1 MVNAY
6 TATSTNAAAYIKAVV
21 DRYAE
26 IALRNAP
33 CLREIADKRPVQVEM
48 PGSSV
53 TFYIQGDLAPVTAAL
68 NEIVDPDSVQA
79 PAPTTVTLTPA
90 EYGNLVISTRL
101 VNDFAFTNIDA
112 QIVGQVAYNMR
123 DSLDG
128 LVATELHNIAAT
140 VDILNATTNYIQA
153 QDVRFAVKT
162 LRKNAAQPRVGELYG
177 CYLHP
182 DTALDIRTETNATN
196 WFEGHKYDA
205 PNLFWPGVT
214 GVYEGCYF
222 VETPRLYKTGTGA
235 TTVYDTIFVGQQ
247 ALAEGVVR
255 EPSVNINPTVADA
268 FGRKMT
274 YGWYGNLGWKL
285 FRSAASFR
293 YANKASTN

>member
-1 MVNAY
+1 MVNVY
-6 TATSTNAAAYIKAVV
+6 TATSTNAAAYVKAVV

-26 IALRNAP
+26 IALRQAP

-68 NEIVDPDSVQA
+68 NEITDPDSVQA

-101 VNDFAFTNIDA
+101 LNDFSFTNIDA
-112 QIVGQVAYNMR
+112 QIVGQVAFNMR

-128 LVATELHNIAAT
+128 LVATELHNIGVST
-140 VDILNATTNYIQA
+140 TILNATTNVIQA
-153 QDVRFAVKT
+153 QDVRIAVKT

-196 WFEGHKYDA
+196 WFDAHKYDA
-205 PNLFWPGVT
+205 PDVFWPGVT

-235 TTVYDTIFVGQQ
+235 TTVYDTLFLGQQ

-255 EPSVNINPTVADA
+255 EPSVVIDPTIADT
-268 FGRKMT
+268 FGRKIA

-285 FRSAASFR
+285 FRSAAAFR
-293 YANKASTN
+293 YANKATTN

>member
-1 MVNAY
+1 MVNVY
-6 TATSTNAAAYIKAVV
+6 TATSTNAAAYVKAVV

-26 IALRNAP
+26 IALRQAP

-68 NEIVDPDSVQA
+68 NEITDPDSVQA

-101 VNDFAFTNIDA
+101 LNDFSFTNIDA
-112 QIVGQVAYNMR
+112 QIVGQVAFNMR

-128 LVATELHNIAAT
+128 LVSTELHNIT
-140 VDILNATTNYIQA
+140 PTLTLLNATTNVIQA
-153 QDVRFAVKT
+153 QDVRIAVKT

-196 WFEGHKYDA
+196 WFDAHKYDA
-205 PNLFWPGVT
+205 PDVFWPGVT

-235 TTVYDTIFVGQQ
+235 TTVYDTLFLGQQ

-255 EPSVNINPTVADA
+255 EPSVVIDPTIADT
-268 FGRKMT
+268 FGRKIA

-285 FRSAASFR
+285 FRSAAAFR
-293 YANKASTN
+293 YANKATTN

>member
-1 MVNAY
+1 MANAY

-26 IALRNAP
+26 VALRNAP

-53 TFYIQGDLAPVTAAL
+53 TFYIQGDLAPVTAPL
-68 NEIVDPDSVQA
+68 NEITDPDVVQA
-79 PAPTTVTLTPA
+79 PAPSTVTLTPL
-90 EYGNLVISTRL
+90 EYGNAMISTKL
-101 VNDFAFTNIDA
+101 VGDFAFTDINA
-112 QIVGQVAYNMR
+112 QIIGQVAYNMR

-128 LVATELHNIAAT
+128 LVSTELHN
-140 VDILNATTNYIQA
+140 VSATTTILDGTTNVVQA
-153 QDVRFAVKT
+153 QDIRIAVKT

-196 WFEGHKYDA
+196 WFDAHKYDA
-205 PNLFWPGVT
+205 TDLFWPGVT
-214 GVYEGCYF
+214 GVYEGAYF
-222 VETPRLYKTGTGA
+222 VETPRLFKTGTGA
-235 TTVYDTIFVGQQ
+235 TTVYDTLFLGQQ
-247 ALAEGVVR
+247 ALAEGVVI
-255 EPSVNINPTVADA
+255 EPSVNIDPTVADL
-268 FGRKMT
+268 FGRKVV

-285 FRSAASFR
+285 FRSAAAVR
-293 YANKASTN
+293 LANLATTN

>member
-1 MVNAY
+1 
-6 TATSTNAAAYIKAVV
+6 
-21 DRYAE
+21 
-26 IALRNAP
+26 
-33 CLREIADKRPVQVEM
+33 M

-68 NEIVDPDSVQA
+68 NEITDPDVVQA
-79 PAPTTVTLTPA
+79 PAPSTVTLTPL
-90 EYGNLVISTRL
+90 EYGNAVTETKLL
-101 VNDFAFTNIDA
+101 KDFSFTDINA

-140 VDILNATTNYIQA
+140 TTLLNATTNVIQA
-153 QDVRFAVKT
+153 QDVRIAVKT

-205 PNLFWPGVT
+205 TGPFWPGVT

-235 TTVYDTIFVGQQ
+235 TTVYDTLFLGQQ
-247 ALAEGVVR
+247 ALAEGVVE
-255 EPSVNINPTVADA
+255 EPSVNISPTVADL

-274 YGWYGNLGWKL
+274 YGWYGVLGWKL
-285 FRSAASFR
+285 FRSAAAIR
-293 YANKASTN
+293 LANKGQHQLVCKHADMSRSGWH

>member
-53 TFYIQGDLAPVTAAL
+53 TFYIQGDLPPVTAAL
-68 NEIVDPDSVQA
+68 NEITDPDTVQA
-79 PAPTTVTLTPA
+79 PAPSTVTLTPL
-90 EYGNLVISTRL
+90 EYGLAVISTKL
-101 VNDFAFTNIDA
+101 VGDFAFTDINA

-128 LVATELHNIAAT
+128 LVATELHNIAPT
-140 VDILNATTNYIQA
+140 VTLLNATTNVLQA
-153 QDVRFAVKT
+153 QDVRIAIKT
-162 LRKNAAQPRVGELYG
+162 LRKNAAQPRFGELYG

-182 DTALDIRTETNATN
+182 DSALDIRTEANATN
-196 WFEGHKYDA
+196 WYDAHKYDA
-205 PNLFWPGVT
+205 PDVFWSGVT
-214 GVYEGCYF
+214 GVYEGAYF

-235 TTVYDTIFVGQQ
+235 LTIYDTLFLGQQ

-255 EPSVNINPTVADA
+255 EPSVDIQPTVADL
-268 FGRKMT
+268 FGRKLT

-285 FRSAASFR
+285 FRAAAAVR
-293 YANKASTN
+293 YANKAVTN